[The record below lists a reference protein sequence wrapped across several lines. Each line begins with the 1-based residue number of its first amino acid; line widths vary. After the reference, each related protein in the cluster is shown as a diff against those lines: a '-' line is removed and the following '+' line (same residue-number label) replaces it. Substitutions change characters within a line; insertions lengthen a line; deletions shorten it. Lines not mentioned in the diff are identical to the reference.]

1 MNVLMKKCI
10 ERMEDSASGVRKNAF
25 QLLCDLIRKN
35 PYGITSI
42 ALSLGEVEKELAKE
56 QALLEKLNAEGETL
70 MSEEEANQEDLN
82 QTTASEES
90 DLDRQKQE
98 KVEKHKQ
105 QILFQTSKV
114 NYLKDTHDFIKH
126 IESAIPK
133 ISRLLF
139 SNTQTDVLEV
149 ISFFVTCF
157 EAGLMDMVTGIRKML
172 ALVTQSEK
180 NIKDAVVNAYK
191 RLYLKPV
198 GNSTPVSIAK
208 NLMKLVQDLTCYERE
223 ALEELMGEFT
233 ASGEL
238 DNAVIQI
245 LWEFFANNDQASS
258 NARLNALILLGMIVK
273 RVPEKGRANIQV
285 LIDYGFNIT
294 NKNVILI
301 SKYFKYFRGR
311 YISWK

>member
-1 MNVLMKKCI
+1 MNILMKKCI

-42 ALSLGEVEKELAKE
+42 ALSLGEVEKELVKE
-56 QALLEKLNAEGETL
+56 QALLEKLNAEGQTL
-70 MSEEEANQEDLN
+70 MTEEEANQEDLN
-82 QTTASEES
+82 KTTASEES

-172 ALVTQSEK
+172 ALVTHSEK

-233 ASGEL
+233 DSGEL

-294 NKNVILI
+294 NKNVIFI
-301 SKYFKYFRGR
+301 FKYFKYF
-311 YISWK
+311 I